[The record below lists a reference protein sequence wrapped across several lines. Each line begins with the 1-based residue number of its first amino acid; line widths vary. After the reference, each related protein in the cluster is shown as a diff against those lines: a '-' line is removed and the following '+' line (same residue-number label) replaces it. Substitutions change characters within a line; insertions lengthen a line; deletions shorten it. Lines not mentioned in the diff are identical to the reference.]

1 VIVGK
6 VPILASDGKALIVA
20 MDHARTYGAIEGL
33 EDPGSVIEAAAEGGA
48 DAVMTTFGVAKRYRE
63 QLAGRIPTII
73 RLDGGP
79 SLYREDWLAYTEWS
93 LLHSVEDAL
102 VLGADGVVLMAFVGI
117 PVELD
122 TYRIVARVAGEC
134 LRANLPLVVEAL
146 PCPSERIPD
155 PKAPDAMASAA
166 RLGFEHGADLVKS
179 YYTEDFHRVTDNCP
193 VPVLVAG
200 GPRMET
206 VEETLQVVHDATE
219 AGAAGVVFGRNIWQ
233 SGDTRGM
240 IRALKSIIHEG
251 RPVAEALAESEVA

>member
-1 VIVGK
+1 
-6 VPILASDGKALIVA
+6 
-20 MDHARTYGAIEGL
+20 
-33 EDPGSVIEAAAEGGA
+33 
-48 DAVMTTFGVAKRYRE
+48 
-63 QLAGRIPTII
+63 
-73 RLDGGP
+73 
-79 SLYREDWLAYTEWS
+79 

-102 VLGADGVVLMAFVGI
+102 LLGADGVVLMAFVGL

-179 YYTEDFHRVTDNCP
+179 YYTEDFRRVTDNCP
-193 VPVLVAG
+193 VPILVAG

-240 IRALKSIIHEG
+240 IRALRSIIHES
-251 RPVAEALAESEVA
+251 RPVAQALAESGVA